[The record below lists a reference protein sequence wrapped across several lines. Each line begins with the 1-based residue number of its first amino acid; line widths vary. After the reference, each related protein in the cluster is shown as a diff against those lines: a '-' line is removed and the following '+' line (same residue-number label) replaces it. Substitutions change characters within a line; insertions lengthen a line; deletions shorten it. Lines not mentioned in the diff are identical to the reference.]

1 MPWGFLSQRQ
11 FYYGARGRDEG
22 HAGSDHQG
30 KARATVWP
38 LWWKC
43 CRASWHARAPR
54 PGNVRIWT
62 VDYLQAT
69 PVAPGE
75 AHLPQALT

>member
-38 LWWKC
+38 
-43 CRASWHARAPR
+43 
-54 PGNVRIWT
+54 
-62 VDYLQAT
+62 
-69 PVAPGE
+69 
-75 AHLPQALT
+75 